1 LSLIFFTVSLIASK
15 YLLYLNKIWMSFG
28 QFLGLVISPIVMGS
42 IFFGLITPTSIVT
55 RIFGRDELKLDKS
68 GQSSYWIM
76 RESKSNLSSF
86 KKQF

>member
-1 LSLIFFTVSLIASK
+1 
-15 YLLYLNKIWMSFG
+15 MSFG
-28 QFLGLVISPIVMGS
+28 QILGLVISPIVMGS
-42 IFFGLITPTSIVT
+42 IFFGLITPISIVT
-55 RIFGRDELKLDKS
+55 RIFGRDELKLEKS